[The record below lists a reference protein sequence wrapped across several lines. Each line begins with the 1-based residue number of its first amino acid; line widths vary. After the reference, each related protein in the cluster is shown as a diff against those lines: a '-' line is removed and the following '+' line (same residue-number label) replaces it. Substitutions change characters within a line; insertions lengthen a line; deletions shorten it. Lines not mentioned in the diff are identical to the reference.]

1 LKLTTRS
8 FEEEAKVIG
17 KSSRGLAAHT
27 VIVASI
33 ALAFELAAA
42 PQSFAGCGGYCEAQQ
57 TRTIC
62 HHAVRSQ
69 GLQARQRDVEFDKC
83 KADPASYMQPYR
95 LSDDG
100 EMTFE

>member
-27 VIVASI
+27 VIVASF

-42 PQSFAGCGGYCEAQQ
+42 PQAFAGCGGYCEAQQ

-62 HHAVRSQ
+62 HHAVKSQ

>member
-1 LKLTTRS
+1 MAINDNRQRWT
-8 FEEEAKVIG
+8 
-17 KSSRGLAAHT
+17 AHS

-33 ALAFELAAA
+33 ALAFGLTDAR
-42 PQSFAGCGGYCEAQQ
+42 QSFAGCGGYCEAQQ
-57 TRTIC
+57 ARAIC
-62 HHAVRSQ
+62 HYAVKAQ
-69 GLQARQRDVEFDKC
+69 GLQAQQRDVEFDKC

>member
-1 LKLTTRS
+1 M
-8 FEEEAKVIG
+8 G
-17 KSSRGLAAHT
+17 KSSRGLAARS

-33 ALAFELAAA
+33 ALAFGLAAA

-57 TRTIC
+57 ARAIC
-62 HHAVRSQ
+62 HHAVKAQ
-69 GLQARQRDVEFDKC
+69 GLQAQQRDVEFDRC

-100 EMTFE
+100 EMTLE